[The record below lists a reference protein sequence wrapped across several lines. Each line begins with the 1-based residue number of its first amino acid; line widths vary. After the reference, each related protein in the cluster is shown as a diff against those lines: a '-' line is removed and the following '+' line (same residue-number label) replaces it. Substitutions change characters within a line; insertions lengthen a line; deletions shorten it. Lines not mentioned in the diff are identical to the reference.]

1 MKEEM
6 PDVMFQHDG
15 APSHTSKS
23 TKRWLEDHKISVF
36 PHPPSSPDVNPKE
49 LVWHKLKNMIRALPH
64 PPMTIPKL
72 IKAVHKAWDALEIPN
87 IDKYIDTMSN
97 RVQAILEA
105 NGGHTRF

>member
-1 MKEEM
+1 MKEER

-15 APSHTSKS
+15 APSHTSKT
-23 TKRWLEDHKISVF
+23 TKQWLEDHKISVF
-36 PHPPSSPDVNPKE
+36 PHPPSSPDVNPIE
-49 LVWHKLKNMIRALPH
+49 PVWHELKNMIRALPH
-64 PPMTIPKL
+64 PPTTIPML

-87 IDKYIDTMSN
+87 INKYIDTMSN